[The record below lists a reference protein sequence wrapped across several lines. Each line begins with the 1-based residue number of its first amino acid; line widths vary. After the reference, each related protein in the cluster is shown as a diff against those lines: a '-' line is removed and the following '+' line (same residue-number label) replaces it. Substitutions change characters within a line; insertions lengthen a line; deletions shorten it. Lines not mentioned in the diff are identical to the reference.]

1 MLCFYKF
8 ILNLVYRLIRA
19 IRYLAGTFLKSLVV
33 LLFLLACLG
42 SAGQS
47 KRVTYSAGNTPFTEV
62 LEDLSRQFGMKFAYD
77 ASAFEGAHVTF
88 SVENQTAEQVIKL
101 LGDKYPVR
109 FRKVEGTWMVIRLQD
124 TGNRKEQPVS
134 AAVPPPA
141 AVKPSGRIVSGYVTD
156 AFTGEP
162 LVYCNIITGNQRG
175 TVTNHLGYFQI
186 ETTEKELP
194 FYISH
199 LGYQRL
205 DTLAGAQ
212 SVMPMRIVLQPFVIL
227 MEEVSVTRKEKN
239 ILELGEYSEKIGFN
253 PAQSA
258 HMPRVSNDD
267 LANMLTLIP
276 GVNLLGGSGGG
287 LSIRGGDPSENLVLL
302 DGIPLLE
309 TGHMLGNVS
318 VLNASFIRQAFVSRG
333 GFDAASGDR
342 AAGMVELTGRS
353 GPLTHPTID
362 VSANLMNGNVVAN
375 FPVARKLSLTGAWR
389 RSYIDQWQ
397 NHLSEKL
404 LKESR
409 LTQPGEYDLDVFP
422 AVWYDDI
429 NLKASLFP
437 SDNQMVT
444 IGFLQGKDFQL
455 LDYEA
460 GEKQVVYR
468 NEMAESLNR
477 GYSFSWSLQSGQ
489 WNHSLAAGY
498 SRLNQQRNH
507 ESGRQLNV
515 EPGSQTP
522 KKNPKAKKNPRANPN
537 PNAQSN
543 NRNKYETD
551 YDSTVVRELRLD
563 WRTDLKSGIFT
574 HQAGAGFVENAY
586 NFDYYAARSQG
597 NTPVDSLSSSL
608 RQSIGH
614 LFLQQVLEPADV
626 FRIRY
631 GLRLNYNQ
639 AYRQLYVQPRG
650 GIEYTPDEGIKVYYH
665 SGVYRQ
671 FLSRIPRVDSFGN
684 ADMVWFLPDSAGTGV
699 LNSLHH
705 VLGFRLEKGG
715 LLVNGELYSRHTGGR
730 QWLFAQQYR
739 KANINRIHYIT
750 LNGEENNRGLD
761 LFVQFRHGNFTHQA
775 AWSLSDSKEKM
786 TGFYNDEWFPSL
798 NHHRHQLQV
807 NEMFSYRGWV
817 LSAGWAYRSGQPRI
831 ITSEN
836 GEYAFRRLDYFS
848 QLDVG
853 LVKTI
858 RIGKF
863 AASGGAS
870 LLNVLNRTN
879 IVEVDY
885 LNISTE
891 SGGYSL
897 QTNVSALP
905 FMPVFFI
912 RMQVL

>member
-19 IRYLAGTFLKSLVV
+19 VRYLAASLLKSLMVI
-33 LLFLLACLG
+33 LFVMASLG
-42 SAGQS
+42 ADGQS
-47 KRVTYSAGNTPFTEV
+47 QRITYSAGNTLFTEV
-62 LEDLSRQFGMKFAYD
+62 LDDLTRQYGLRFAYD

-101 LGDKYPVR
+101 LGEKYPVR
-109 FRKVEGTWMVIRLQD
+109 FRKLEGTWMVTRIQD
-124 TGNRKEQPVS
+124 AGNRREEPPVAAGPAPQPVK
-134 AAVPPPA
+134 PA
-141 AVKPSGRIVSGYVTD
+141 GRIVSGYVTD
-156 AFTGEP
+156 AFSGEP

-186 ETTEKELP
+186 ETNERELP

-205 DTLAGAQ
+205 DTIAIPAAA
-212 SVMPMRIVLQPFVIL
+212 MPMKIALQPFIIL
-227 MEEVSVTRKEKN
+227 MEEVSVTRKEKS
-239 ILELGEYSEKIGFN
+239 ILESGEYSEKIGFN

-258 HMPRVSNDD
+258 HMPRLSNDD

-276 GVNLLGGSGGG
+276 GVNLLGGAGGG

-342 AAGMVELTGRS
+342 AAGLVELTGRS

-375 FPVARKLSLTGAWR
+375 IPLAKVFSLTGAWR

-397 NHLSEKL
+397 NHLSEKII
-404 LKESR
+404 KESR
-409 LTQPGEYDLDVFP
+409 LTQPGEYDLEVFP

-437 SDNQMVT
+437 SGNQMLT
-444 IGFLQGKDFQL
+444 LGFLQGKDFQL
-455 LDYEA
+455 LDYET
-460 GEKQVVYR
+460 GEKQVLYR
-468 NEMAESLNR
+468 NEIAESLNR
-477 GYSFSWSLQSGQ
+477 GYSLSWSLQSGQ
-489 WNHSLAAGY
+489 WNHSLVAGY
-498 SRLNQQRNH
+498 SQLHQQRKH
-507 ESGRQLNV
+507 ESGRQINV
-515 EPGSQTP
+515 VQGNQKP
-522 KKNPKAKKNPRANPN
+522 KKNPKANPN
-537 PNAQSN
+537 PNAGSS

-551 YDSTVVRELRLD
+551 NDSNVVREFRID
-563 WRTDLKSGIFT
+563 WRTDLKTGIFT
-574 HQAGAGFVENAY
+574 HQVGAGFVENAFS
-586 NFDYYAARSQG
+586 FDYYAARSQG

-614 LFLQQVLEPADV
+614 IFIQQVIEPADA

-631 GLRLNYNQ
+631 GLRVNYNQ
-639 AYRQLYVQPRG
+639 AFSQLYVQPRG
-650 GIEYTPDEGIKVYYH
+650 GIEYTPVEGVKAYYH

-715 LLVNGELYSRHTGGR
+715 FLVNAELYSRNTEGR

-739 KANINRIHYIT
+739 KANVNRIHYVT
-750 LNGEENNRGLD
+750 LSGEEKNRGLD
-761 LFVQFRHGNFTHQA
+761 LFAQFRHGNFTHQA

-786 TGFYNDEWFPSL
+786 SGFYNDEWYPSL
-798 NHHRHQLQV
+798 NHHRHQVQI
-807 NEMFSYRGWV
+807 NEMFSYQGWV

-831 ITSEN
+831 TISDS
-836 GEYAFRRLDYFS
+836 GEYIFRRMDYFS
-848 QLDVG
+848 QLDIG

-858 RIGKF
+858 RLGKF

-897 QTNVSALP
+897 QTNISAMP
-905 FMPVFFI
+905 FMPVFFV